1 MTTTDGS
8 LDRVVRAREALQDAL
23 RGADGVDLSFVE
35 EPLDEHGW
43 AGAPDLLRFL
53 YALVRAVEPRHV
65 LEFGSGVSTLVL
77 AQAAAGLEGT
87 CAITSVDHD
96 PRFAAATA
104 ESLGAEAASVTLQC
118 APLVARVRA
127 GVLAPCYLVDQG
139 LLGSNRAADLVVV
152 DGPPL
157 VLGGRDGMLPQA
169 LEYAQCGSIIVFD
182 DAGRD
187 CERDAIARWEKR
199 LGNAVEVHRPDG
211 FARGLA
217 AVILAAPTTAQIR
230 LSPRAVHP

>member
-1 MTTTDGS
+1 LTTD
-8 LDRVVRAREALQDAL
+8 RVAVALAALHDAL
-23 RGADGVDLSFVE
+23 HDAHAVDLSFIE
-35 EPLDEHGW
+35 QPLDEHGW

-53 YALVRAVEPRHV
+53 HALVRSLEPRHV

-77 AQAAAGLEGT
+77 AHAAAGLEDP

-104 ESLGAEAASVTLQC
+104 ELLGAEATTVALQC
-118 APLVARVRA
+118 APLAARVRA
-127 GVLAPCYLVDQG
+127 GRLAPCYLVDQG
-139 LLGSNRAADLVVV
+139 LLGADRAADLILV

-157 VLGGRDGMLPQA
+157 VLGGRGGMLPQA
-169 LEYAQCGSIIVFD
+169 LEYAQCGSIILFD
-182 DAGRD
+182 DADRD
-187 CERDAIARWEKR
+187 GERDAIAHWEEQ

-211 FARGLA
+211 FVRGLA

-230 LSPRAVHP
+230 LAPRAVHA